1 MHLLVSCDTKAPGS
15 ISRKLRRLLARI
27 RWAVWTFSMAF
38 QGAEAL
44 SRSIEYHSGLS
55 DAALRRMQLT
65 RTDLVATLYE
75 RQKGT
80 LPCPISY
87 PPGI

>member
-1 MHLLVSCDTKAPGS
+1 MHLLVSCDTKTPGS
-15 ISRKLRRLLARI
+15 ISRKLRRLLSRI

-55 DAALRRMQLT
+55 DAALQRSKLKRA
-65 RTDLVATLYE
+65 DLVATLYD
-75 RQKGT
+75 RQKGKFQ
-80 LPCPISY
+80 CPSRQH
-87 PPGI
+87 PGI